1 MEQCLPSIP
10 IRIKNVLAPQSPGTL
25 ITPATQANL
34 QSHPKRPTAVTIK
47 NHITVVNVHSHRKV
61 EDADFLAQI
70 CKILAS
76 WSLNIDLFEK
86 NQFHI
91 SLAVHSKMPIIRGP
105 EDGGGEQDEEDLLN
119 QHKDLQSA
127 IEELSEYGSVDVV
140 RDMAIINLVGLQL
153 KRSIGIAGRLFTALG
168 NSNINI
174 EMISQGRLF
183 SQRVQAVVGELVLM
197 KI

>member
-1 MEQCLPSIP
+1 M
-10 IRIKNVLAPQSPGTL
+10 
-25 ITPATQANL
+25 
-34 QSHPKRPTAVTIK
+34 
-47 NHITVVNVHSHRKV
+47 HSHRKV

-174 EMISQGRLF
+174 EMISQGTLF
-183 SQRVQAVVGELVLM
+183 SQRVQAVVRELVLM